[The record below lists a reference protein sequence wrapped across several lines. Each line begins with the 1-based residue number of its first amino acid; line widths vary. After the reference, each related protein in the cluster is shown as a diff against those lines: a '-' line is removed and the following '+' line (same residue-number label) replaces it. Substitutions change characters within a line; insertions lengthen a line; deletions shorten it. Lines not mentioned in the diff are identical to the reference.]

1 MQQVI
6 YYRLT
11 VVDNKSYRD
20 LEKKGEIRKG
30 WILKAGYTNNT
41 KGKRNNQL
49 DVGNQIK
56 QNFES
61 RMNSLFQE

>member
-20 LEKKGEIRKG
+20 LEKKGEIRKS

-56 QNFES
+56 
-61 RMNSLFQE
+61 